1 MIQCRHCG
9 ASHPPNTLFC
19 DECGN
24 RLADEPAAE
33 AAPPAAAAPPP
44 AGETPRPAADAPMRL
59 SLFSVDNRA
68 VYEGVLDAEA
78 LVGRTDAASRAHPD
92 VDLAPLE
99 GAVRGVSR
107 RHARFVRD
115 GGRVMLEDLNSL
127 NGTFVGGNRLPARHA
142 FEIRSGDE
150 VQFGKVVLRIQLEPA

>member
-1 MIQCRHCG
+1 MIQCGQCG
-9 ASHPPNTLFC
+9 AVHPPNTLFC

-24 RLADEPAAE
+24 RLAGSPPADPP
-33 AAPPAAAAPPP
+33 PPAAP
-44 AGETPRPAADAPMRL
+44 AQQAETPQATAGDAPLRL
-59 SLFSVDNRA
+59 SLFAAGNSP
-68 VYEGVLDAEA
+68 VYDRVLDAEA
-78 LVGRTDAASRAHPD
+78 VVGRTDSATRAHPD

-99 GAVRGVSR
+99 GAARGVSR
-107 RHARFVRD
+107 RHARFMREGAKV
-115 GGRVMLEDLNSL
+115 VLEDLNSL